1 MLFIYGLTF
10 DDSKTGSSSSL
21 SHNVTVHMGNG
32 NSVFLCPI
40 FAGTFLSDAGSP
52 DDVCQGLSSV
62 EKGAN
67 DEEAGD
73 GKDEGKEGHVDDVH
87 WLVGAT

>member
-1 MLFIYGLTF
+1 
-10 DDSKTGSSSSL
+10 
-21 SHNVTVHMGNG
+21 MGDG
-32 NSVFLCPI
+32 NSVPLRPF

-67 DEEAGD
+67 DEEATD
-73 GKDEGKEGHVDDVH
+73 GKDKGKEGHVDEVH
-87 WLVGAT
+87 WLGGAA

>member
-1 MLFIYGLTF
+1 MG
-10 DDSKTGSSSSL
+10 DS
-21 SHNVTVHMGNG
+21 
-32 NSVFLCPI
+32 NSVLLNPF
-40 FAGTFLSDAGSP
+40 FAGTFLSDAGGP

-62 EKGAN
+62 EEGAN